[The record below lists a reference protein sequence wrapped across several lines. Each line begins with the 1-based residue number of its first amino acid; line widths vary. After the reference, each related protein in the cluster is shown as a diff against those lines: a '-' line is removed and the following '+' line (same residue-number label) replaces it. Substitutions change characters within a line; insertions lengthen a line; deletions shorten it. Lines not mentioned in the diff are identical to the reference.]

1 LVEKLK
7 NEIKIILTN
16 DSKYRRMNIVH
27 MKALGGNTLSRII
40 ENPKQLILNKAKEIL
55 YREGYS
61 KLSMRT
67 LSKACDIALGTIY
80 NYYPTKQNLVIEMM
94 TDYWQNY
101 LNSVQKVADSNADIY
116 RKLNNIF
123 NELKIFIESFRQY
136 WLTPELYD
144 SPEYVEGG
152 LKKEFAFMEKLIEV
166 VEDILVKEQASHNIH
181 IKLNARETANFII
194 MNFITMVQMPLF
206 KYASFEVFLKE
217 LLK

>member
-1 LVEKLK
+1 
-7 NEIKIILTN
+7 
-16 DSKYRRMNIVH
+16 MNIVH
-27 MKALGGNTLSRII
+27 MKVLGGNTLSRII
-40 ENPKQLILNKAKEIL
+40 ENPKQLILIKAKDIL

-101 LNSVQKVADSNADIY
+101 LYSVQNVADSDADVY

-123 NELKIFIESFRQY
+123 KELKIFIESFRQY

-152 LKKEFAFMEKLIEV
+152 LKKEYVFMEKLIDI
-166 VEDILVKEQASHNIH
+166 VEDILVKEQASHHIH
-181 IKLNARETANFII
+181 IKLDTRETANFII
-194 MNFITMVQMPLF
+194 MNFITMIQMPLF